1 MDNKFL
7 NDTGTEMI
15 RLVKATLS
23 YYRKFSG
30 EAIKGENI
38 SFCGMQIL
46 TTLRY
51 YPECDTVSDIADS
64 LNVSK
69 GLISREVEELR
80 KAGYVETRV
89 DSKDRR
95 VLRISMI
102 TEKALPIVKKQKEK
116 LFSFIFQMAE
126 GMTEEDIVELRRLNS
141 ILYANSLELDLE
153 KSYDVSSDID
163 EILSE

>member
-7 NDTGTEMI
+7 HDTGTEMV
-15 RLVKATLS
+15 RLVKATLN

-30 EAIKGENI
+30 EAIKDENI

-51 YPECDTVSDIADS
+51 FPECDTVSDIAES

-95 VLRISMI
+95 VLRISMVN
-102 TEKALPIVKKQKEK
+102 EKAIPIVKKQKEK
-116 LFSFIFQMAE
+116 LFSFIFQMSK
-126 GMTEEDIVELRRLNS
+126 GMTDEDLIELRRLNS
-141 ILYANSLELDLE
+141 ILYSNTLDLDLE
-153 KSYDVSSDID
+153 KTYEVSDDVDA
-163 EILSE
+163 ILGE